1 MDAPP
6 ALKPKESQFKLD
18 NINCFKHPNNKIVG
32 ICIDQNCKNEDK
44 YMCVDCIFESHSG
57 HQMIKS
63 GVIEDLYNQKKNDH
77 SGPNKNVND
86 EYSKFEKNLKSKIDE
101 IKIKLNESVE
111 KLYKV
116 ILEDFKKAT
125 NIKNNSEDVNVD
137 MDIIINNYPPK
148 NKEELNKLVGELIK
162 LYNNKNNTNNED
174 NINKPTPN
182 NINNQEDKLWIDNLI
197 KYYDKV
203 LQAKKKDLEN
213 YISEIKLFKIEK
225 FEWSTQTY
233 GKYGFYYKLEENN
246 SKATKTSGEG
256 FITICRGNKPLQKGK
271 KYKVDYYIDY
281 IEGQFDVGFGDN
293 GEGEMGWL
301 RGENLYGI
309 TNDGIFVNGKKN
321 EDYKIKKENK
331 KITLIIDLKN
341 NATEIFM
348 DGRQLYNFMMKPE
361 NTYYPMIA
369 MRKLNNS
376 VKLNLTEIF

>member
-6 ALKPKESQFKLD
+6 ISTPEKSQFKLD
-18 NINCFKHPNNKIVG
+18 NINCFKHPNNKIAG
-32 ICIDQNCKNEDK
+32 ICIDKNCKNEDK
-44 YMCVDCIFESHSG
+44 YIFESHSG

-125 NIKNNSEDVNVD
+125 NTKNNSEDVNVD

-148 NKEELNKLVGELIK
+148 SKEELNKLVGELIK
-162 LYNNKNNTNNED
+162 LYNTEG
-174 NINKPTPN
+174 NINMPKPN
-182 NINNQEDKLWIDNLI
+182 NINNEEDKLLIQNLI
-197 KYYDKV
+197 I
-203 LQAKKKDLEN
+203 QAKKKDLEN
-213 YISEIKLFKIEK
+213 YISELKLFKIEK